1 MNQTLLQTYQ
11 DSASAPIAKAES
23 LPPAVYSDTDVFNQE
38 TASVFLNDWVFLCAE
53 AKLGNPGDYFA
64 INLAG
69 EPVAVI
75 RGRDGQLRALSN
87 VCRHRGTP
95 LLDDGFGTLAKH
107 IVCPY
112 HAWTF
117 DDTGEFIGAP
127 LTGVIKPD
135 KAQHCLPVF
144 AVECWQGLVFINLSR
159 QPEPLTERLAGLDNY
174 LGWFELSRFKEAYQM
189 PAEQWN
195 ANWKLAVENGI
206 ESYHLFKVHK
216 ETLETVTP
224 SKQAYYV
231 AGSSEW
237 SLTGGLMKDQRSTLT
252 KWFSGKHPEAYNHY
266 LLIFLP
272 PSFIGI
278 LSYDGLHW
286 IQVLPVDAE
295 HCIVTAGGLS
305 EHKISSFEGAE
316 FDFTRAFLEED
327 KQICERVQRA
337 THARIGRGG
346 KLVELEQILVDFRH
360 YLGNRLFGSQPE
372 AFRETGEAKR
382 FLYEATETS

>member
-1 MNQTLLQTYQ
+1 MNQILLQAYK
-11 DSASAPIAKAES
+11 DGAGASLSGAES
-23 LPPAVYSDTDVFNQE
+23 LPLAVYSDRDVFNQE
-38 TASVFLNDWVFLCAE
+38 ALSVFMNDWIFICAE
-53 AKLGNPGDYFA
+53 AKLSQAGNYFA
-64 INLAG
+64 ITIAG
-69 EPVAVI
+69 EPVAVV

-95 LLDDGFGTLAKH
+95 LLDEGFGSLSKH

-117 DDTGEFIGAP
+117 DDTGEFLGAP
-127 LTGVIKPD
+127 LTGAIKPD
-135 KAQHCLPVF
+135 KEKHCLPVF
-144 AVECWQGLVFINLSR
+144 SVECWNGLVFINLS
-159 QPEPLTERLAGLDNY
+159 QEPEPLSRRLAGLDDY
-174 LGWFELSRFKEAYQM
+174 LGWFDLSCFKEAYHM
-189 PAEQWN
+189 PAEHWQ

-216 ETLETVTP
+216 ETLEPMTP

-231 AGSSEW
+231 AGSAEW
-237 SLTGGLMKDQRSTLT
+237 TLTGGLMKDDRSTLA
-252 KWFSGKHPEAYNHY
+252 KWFSDKHPDAYNHY

-278 LSYDGLHW
+278 LTYDGLHW

-295 HCIVTAGGLS
+295 HCTVIAGGLS
-305 EHKISSFEGAE
+305 EHKVRSFEAAE

-327 KQICERVQRA
+327 KVICERVQRA

-360 YLGNRLFGSQPE
+360 YLGSRLFGSQPE
-372 AFRETGEAKR
+372 DFRETKEAER
-382 FLYEATETS
+382 FIRQE